1 MVTKKQTEAN
11 RRNAQLSTGAVTEAG
26 KSIVSRNAVR
36 HGIFTRDLVITTG
49 DGKEDVKEYQ
59 EVLENLIASLNPS
72 GQMESLLVEKISVD
86 FWRLKRVIRFET
98 GSIRNYLD
106 MALYQ
111 FYKDDDNKT
120 DDKANKEISDLEG
133 YIEWESEYIK
143 CLENGLVQFD
153 KPEWKHKD
161 LESHIEE
168 DLDIVIDKNK
178 YDLLDESERELF
190 ENGEMALE
198 QKQKLLRENGF
209 DDKKLNEILAPCFEE
224 RVAGYKKQIAEL
236 ETEKIRTRCHAEI
249 NLHKLSLPG
258 TEDSEKVMRYER
270 SLQKSIM
277 QNLLLLKRLQAE
289 RGVPPAEQGEDWYS
303 RTV

>member
-1 MVTKKQTEAN
+1 MVTEKQTEAN
-11 RRNAQLSTGAVTEAG
+11 RKNAKLSTGAVSEAG
-26 KSIVSRNAVR
+26 KAIVSRNAVR

-59 EVLENLIASLNPS
+59 EILDNLIASLNPN

-120 DDKANKEISDLEG
+120 DDKINKEIVELEG

-143 CLENGLVQFD
+143 CLKQGIVKFD

-168 DLDIVIDKNK
+168 DFDIVIDKNK
-178 YDLLDESERELF
+178 YDLLDEREREIF
-190 ENGEMALE
+190 EEGEMALE
-198 QKQKLLRENGF
+198 QKQKLLREKGY
-209 DDKKLNEILAPCFEE
+209 DDKRLNEFLVPCFEE
-224 RVAGYKKQIAEL
+224 RVEGYKKQVAEL
-236 ETEKIRTRCHAEI
+236 EAEKIRTRSHADI
-249 NLHKLSLPG
+249 NLHKLSLPA
-258 TEDSEKVMRYER
+258 TDDSEKVMRYER

-289 RGVPPAEQGEDWYS
+289 RGIPPVEQGEDWYS